1 MKSARNVVHSDPEIM
16 GGTPVFRG
24 TRVPVQTLLD
34 YLEAGHS
41 LTEFLNDF
49 PSVTREQTIAVLEH
63 AKNLLVADAY
73 TSR

>member
-1 MKSARNVVHSDPEIM
+1 M

-34 YLEAGHS
+34 YLEAGHP
-41 LTEFLNDF
+41 LTEFLDDF
-49 PSVTREQTIAVLEH
+49 PSVTREQAIAVLEH

>member
-1 MKSARNVVHSDPEIM
+1 MKCTRSVVRSDPEIM

-24 TRVPVQTLLD
+24 TRVPVQTFLD

-41 LTEFLNDF
+41 LTEFLDDF
-49 PSVTREQTIAVLEH
+49 PSVTREPAIAVLEH

-73 TSR
+73 ASR

>member
-41 LTEFLNDF
+41 LTEFLDDF
-49 PSVTREQTIAVLEH
+49 PSVTREQAIAVLEH

-73 TSR
+73 TSQ